1 MIKVKDLSKSY
12 GPVEAV
18 RSISFDLKDGEV
30 IGFLGA
36 NGAGKTTTLKMM
48 TGYLV
53 PTKGSITVNGMDI
66 IEDTHSIQE
75 QIGYLPELNPL
86 YSEMRVYDYLEF
98 LASIRGING
107 PQFKEALARVVEQ
120 CGLRGVVHKNISDC
134 SKGYKQRIGLAAA
147 MIHDPK
153 ILILDEPVTGL
164 DPNQI
169 IEIRSL
175 IKSLGKEKLVFMSSH
190 ILQEIQATV
199 DRIIIINEGEI
210 VANGTSEELL
220 SDFMG
225 NKIPFTMEVK
235 GAKADSIKHI
245 QATLPNVKF
254 ISTIK
259 NKSIHTIQLEYEKSK
274 DPREEIF
281 NYAVKNKWSVLKM
294 SSKIPTLED
303 VFRNLTMKGGADA

>member
-1 MIKVKDLSKSY
+1 MIKVRDLSKNY
-12 GPVEAV
+12 GSVEAV
-18 RSISFDLKDGEV
+18 KSVSFDLNDGEV

-53 PTKGSITVNGMDI
+53 PSKGSITVNGMDI
-66 IEDTHSIQE
+66 IDDTHEIQQ

-86 YSEMRVYDYLEF
+86 YYEMRVFDYLEF
-98 LASIRGING
+98 LASIRNITGSD
-107 PQFKEALARVVEQ
+107 FKKALSRVVEQ
-120 CGLRGVVHKNISDC
+120 CGLRGVVHKNISDG

-175 IKSLGKEKLVFMSSH
+175 IKSLGQEKLVFMSSH

-199 DRIIIINEGEI
+199 DRIIIINQGEI
-210 VANGTSEELL
+210 VANGTNEELMTG
-220 SDFMG
+220 FMG
-225 NKIPFTMEVK
+225 NVLLTMEVK
-235 GAKADSIKHI
+235 GAKVDSIKHI
-245 QATLPNVKF
+245 QATLPNVKLV
-254 ISTIK
+254 SHVK
-259 NKSIHTIQLEYEKSK
+259 NKSIYTLQLEYDNNK
-274 DPREEIF
+274 DPREDIF
-281 NYAVKNKWSVLKM
+281 KYAVKNKWTVLKM
-294 SSKIPTLED
+294 SPKTTDLEAI
-303 VFRNLTMKGGADA
+303 FRDLTTNGAADA